1 MPEGPDKSHYF
12 GGGATETV
20 LNPIV
25 LVAMLITIL
34 LILVLPRKYIIVPI
48 LIFAFLAPGGQSVY
62 AVGVHWLVLRIVT
75 LVGLLRVLVMK
86 FTSKKSPFAGGLN
99 NIDKAFLICVVAQ
112 AIATPLQ
119 YMDSQALINQF
130 GILIDFLGGY
140 FLLRALIQDETDV
153 YRTLKCL
160 AVMAVILGLCMVREQ
175 VALQNIF
182 GQIGLGRTVPEI
194 REGKIRSQAVFQH
207 SLTAGTFGAVLLPLF
222 FLLWKNGK
230 AKVLA
235 AAGVVGTTIMTI
247 CSNSSTPLLAYV
259 AGVLGVCLW
268 PIRKKMKAVRWGIVG
283 ALVVLQMFMKAPF
296 WFAIAH
302 IDLTG
307 GSSGY
312 HRAELVDQFITHFR
326 DWWLIGTKDAGTWAY
341 DLWDQQNQYV
351 GVGEGGG
358 LVAFVFFIAMISRS
372 CAKIG
377 IARKAVEGLKREWLF
392 WVLGAAMFANLVAF
406 FGVNYFDQV
415 KVVWFAL
422 LAMISATTASVMQ
435 EQKLHTSSVDS
446 ELSDPH
452 FAASIQDASC
462 EELVLQTPDT
472 AQLST
477 SVSKHLIGG
486 G

>member
-1 MPEGPDKSHYF
+1 MPEGPNQSHYF
-12 GGGATETV
+12 GGGPTETV
-20 LNPIV
+20 LSPVV
-25 LVAMLITIL
+25 LVAMLIAIL
-34 LILVLPRKYIIVPI
+34 LILVLPRKYVVVPVLLIAFLVPI
-48 LIFAFLAPGGQSVY
+48 GQSVY
-62 AVGVHWLVLRIVT
+62 AVGVHWLVLRIIV
-75 LVGLLRVLVMK
+75 LVGLLRVVVMK
-86 FTSKKSPFAGGLN
+86 FTSKKSPFACGFN
-99 NIDKAFLICVVAQ
+99 TIDKAFLICVVAQ

-119 YMDSQALINQF
+119 YMDSQALINQL
-130 GILIDFLGGY
+130 GVLIDFLGAY
-140 FLLRALIQDETDV
+140 FLLRALIHDQTDA

-160 AVMAVILGLCMVREQ
+160 AVLAVFLGLCMVREQ

-182 GQIGLGRTVPEI
+182 GQIGLDRTIPEI

-207 SLTAGTFGAVLLPLF
+207 SLTAGTFGATLLPLF

-230 AKVLA
+230 AKVLG
-235 AAGVVGTTIMTI
+235 AAGVVGSTLMTI

-259 AGVLGVCLW
+259 AGVLGMCLW

-283 ALVVLQMFMKAPF
+283 ALVVLQMLMKAPF
-296 WFAIAH
+296 WFVIAH

-312 HRAELVDQFITHFR
+312 HRAELVDQFIMHFR

-358 LVAFVFFIAMISRS
+358 LIAFVFFIVMISRS

-377 IARKAVEGLKREWLF
+377 IARKAVEGFRREWSF
-392 WVLGAAMFANLVAF
+392 WFLGAAMFANLVAF

-415 KVVWFAL
+415 KVIWFVL

-435 EQKLHTSSVDS
+435 VQKLQTSSAET
-446 ELSDPH
+446 ELADTC
-452 FAASIQDASC
+452 FAASGQDASC
-462 EELVLQTPDT
+462 EELVLQTPET
-472 AQLST
+472 ANLST
-477 SVSKHLIGG
+477 SVSKNLMRGC
-486 G
+486 